1 MNLTS
6 KQFKN
11 TRYPSGEE
19 MKCIA
24 KRTKLIDENI
34 SLNRKNHL
42 LWAGLIGLSAVSAL
56 SIHFCHKNA
65 KALETTRS
73 ENSALKQ
80 MVAHFQKDAAD
91 LFDKNQGLKPYKDF
105 VDTIEPFYPD
115 MVNGKTEAEEKEI
128 EKQNLE
134 GQKKWDDA
142 CRTMGINPVELMH
155 LKERE

>member
-1 MNLTS
+1 MNLKS

-24 KRTKLIDENI
+24 KRTKLVDENI

-56 SIHFCHKNA
+56 SISSCRSNA
-65 KALETTRS
+65 KALDATRS
-73 ENSALKQ
+73 ENVALTQ
-80 MVAHFQKDAAD
+80 SVTHFQKDALD
-91 LFDKNQGLKPYKDF
+91 LSDKNQNLKSYKDF
-105 VDTIEPFYPD
+105 VDSIVPFYPD
-115 MVNGKTEAEEKEI
+115 MVDGRTKAEEKEI
-128 EKQNLE
+128 EKRNIAA
-134 GQKKWDDA
+134 QKKYNDA
-142 CRTMGINPVELMH
+142 CKTLEINPAELMR